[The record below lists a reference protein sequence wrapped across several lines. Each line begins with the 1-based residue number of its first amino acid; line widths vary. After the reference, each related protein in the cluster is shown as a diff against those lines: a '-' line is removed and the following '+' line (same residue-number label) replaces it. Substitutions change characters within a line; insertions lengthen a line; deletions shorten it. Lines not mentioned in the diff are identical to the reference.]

1 MRAKATGGEAWRGR
15 TLARVRAAHGR
26 KETVPTSEA
35 YLSAAERRGG
45 ASWAGERELG
55 RRDWAARGEKGK
67 EKGLGQLR
75 RFGPKEAFFSF
86 FCKRFKQIQFE
97 FKFEE
102 FKFKLKHNIK
112 TMQG

>member
-15 TLARVRAAHGR
+15 TLARVRAAHRR
-26 KETVPTSEA
+26 KETVPTGGA

-67 EKGLGQLR
+67 GKRAGLA
-75 RFGPKEAFFSF
+75 EAFWAERSF
-86 FCKRFKQIQFE
+86 FFLSFARDSN
-97 FKFEE
+97 KFNLNSN
-102 FKFKLKHNIK
+102 LKNSNSN
-112 TMQG
+112 

>member
-1 MRAKATGGEAWRGR
+1 MRAKGGAGGACAGR
-15 TLARVRAAHGR
+15 TLLESEPSSRSGTAPTGGAH
-26 KETVPTSEA
+26 
-35 YLSAAERRGG
+35 LSAAERRGG

-67 EKGLGQLR
+67 EKGLGRLR

-86 FCKRFKQIQFE
+86 FCKTFKQIQFE